1 MRALLMGCSILLA
14 IGPAQAAVSTFGSSV
29 ARECFEN
36 AQTGTKDAGL
46 EACTKALAQEQL
58 SARDRSATL
67 VNRGIIYNRT
77 RQLDLALADF
87 DQALQL
93 NPELGEAYLNRGN
106 THFFRRE
113 FEAAAA
119 DYSRAIDLK
128 CTDLHV
134 AYYNRALVAE
144 VTGRFDDATSDL
156 KSALAIKPDFKD
168 ATVQMAEVEKRRA
181 AASQAPAPQAPAP
194 GAQPPAQTPPAPPG
208 AH

>member
-67 VNRGIIYNRT
+67 VNRGIIYNRN

-128 CTDLHV
+128 CTDLQV

-156 KSALAIKPDFKD
+156 KSALALKPDFKD
-168 ATVQMAEVEKRRA
+168 ATAQLAEVEKRRA
-181 AASQAPAPQAPAP
+181 AASQAPPVPTP

-208 AH
+208 GH

>member
-67 VNRGIIYNRT
+67 VNRGIIYNRN

-128 CTDLHV
+128 CTDLQV

-156 KSALAIKPDFKD
+156 KSALALKPDFKD
-168 ATVQMAEVEKRRA
+168 ATAQLAEVEKRRA
-181 AASQAPAPQAPAP
+181 AASQVPPAPAP

-208 AH
+208 GH

>member
-36 AQTGTKDAGL
+36 AQIGTKDAGL
-46 EACTKALAQEQL
+46 EACTKALGQEDL

-77 RQLDLALADF
+77 RQLDLGLKDF

-128 CTDLHV
+128 CTDLQV

-168 ATVQMAEVEKRRA
+168 ATAQMAEVEKRRA
-181 AASQAPAPQAPAP
+181 AASQQPAP

>member
-1 MRALLMGCSILLA
+1 MRALLLGCSMLVA
-14 IGPAQAAVSTFGSSV
+14 AGSAEAAVSTFGSSV

-46 EACTKALAQEQL
+46 EACSKALGQEGL
-58 SARDRSATL
+58 SARDRAATL

-77 RQLDLALADF
+77 RQLDLGLKDF
-87 DQALQL
+87 DAALQL

-106 THFFRRE
+106 SHFFRRE
-113 FEAAAA
+113 FDAAAA

-128 CTDLHV
+128 CSDLHV

-144 VTGRFDDATSDL
+144 VTGRFDDATTDL

-168 ATVQMAEVEKRRA
+168 ANAQMAEVEKRRA
-181 AASQAPAPQAPAP
+181 AASQPPAPAAH
-194 GAQPPAQTPPAPPG
+194 PPAQTPPPPPG